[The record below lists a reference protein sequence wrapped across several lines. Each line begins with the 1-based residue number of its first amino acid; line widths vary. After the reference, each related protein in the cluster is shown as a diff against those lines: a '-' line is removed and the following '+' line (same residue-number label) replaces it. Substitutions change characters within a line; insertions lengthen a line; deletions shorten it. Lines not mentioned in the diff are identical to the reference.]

1 MFLDRARPSSKAD
14 ELALELYITDRAD
27 KPDLLEDLRVGA
39 RILHLPLWC
48 TGEGIRTG
56 ILRPEWAVLK
66 NVEHVML
73 HSGTVSTNSS
83 KPLIIRD
90 PAIDPEC
97 VPNMSRLS
105 IMFYPNPSDAL
116 IIFPCTV
123 IDSIR
128 RYYTT
133 KRVHV
138 FNMTH
143 PRCRVT
149 DSWIAMRLGLVLELP
164 GVTHVSFFETETAA
178 FSQFARMSHLP
189 DLQDLHLNGQKA
201 HIEHKNGRTHVA
213 FPD

>member
-1 MFLDRARPSSKAD
+1 MPGDLEKMFLDRARPSSKAD

-27 KPDLLEDLRVGA
+27 KPDLSEDLRVGA

-128 RYYTT
+128 R
-133 KRVHV
+133 
-138 FNMTH
+138 
-143 PRCRVT
+143 VT